1 MICKEELRR
10 QIVDMGVDICGFG
23 TVDRMNTAP
32 EGFKPCDVLPSAKT
46 VIAYAIAFPS
56 ATIKCTSPHPYTRV
70 RNSISDK
77 LNAISLDV
85 CLYLEKAGYEAIP
98 IPTVEDVLDEK
109 TGRYRSI
116 VSIKHAAQAAGI
128 GTIGR
133 NSLLITPEYG
143 SLVWLGA
150 AISNVEIES
159 DPLLESIC
167 SECDSCVKACPVDAL
182 RDAELCQKACSKYC
196 FGEVGGIWA
205 IKCHACRDVCPHLLG
220 AKRAQHDKSV

>member
-1 MICKEELRR
+1 MIDREALR
-10 QIVDMGVDICGFG
+10 QYIMSMGADLCGFG
-23 TVDRMNTAP
+23 NVERMESAP
-32 EGFKPCDVLPSAKT
+32 DGFKPTDVLPTAKT
-46 VIAYAIAFPS
+46 VIAYAIAFPA
-56 ATIKCTSPHPYTRV
+56 ATLDCGSPHPYTRV

-85 CLYLEKAGYEAIP
+85 CLYIEKRGFGAIP
-98 IPTVEDVLDEK
+98 IPTVEDLYDEN

-128 GTIGR
+128 GSIGR

-150 AISNVEIES
+150 AVTTADIQP
-159 DPLLESIC
+159 DPLLQSIC
-167 SECDSCVKACPVDAL
+167 SECELCVKACPVGAL
-182 RDAELCQKACSKYC
+182 EGSELDQQACSQYC
-196 FGEVGGIWA
+196 FGTVGGIWA

-220 AKRAQHDKSV
+220 SKRRAQERN

>member
-1 MICKEELRR
+1 MIQKEKLRQR
-10 QIVDMGVDICGFG
+10 ILSMGVDLCGFG
-23 TVDRMNTAP
+23 NVERMEGAP
-32 EGFKPCDVLPSAKT
+32 EGFKPRDVYPDAKT

-56 ATIKCTSPHPYTRV
+56 ATLQWASPHRYTRV

-77 LNAISLDV
+77 LNGISLDV
-85 CLYLEKAGYEAIP
+85 CLALEKMGSGAIP
-98 IPTVEDVLDEK
+98 IPTVEDVLDER

-128 GTIGR
+128 GAIGR
-133 NSLLITPEYG
+133 NSLLITPECG

-150 AISNVEIES
+150 ALTDAEVEP
-159 DPLLESIC
+159 DAQLENIC
-167 SECDSCVKACPVDAL
+167 TKCERCVKECPVDAL
-182 RDAELCQKACSKYC
+182 KGIELEQRTCSGYC

-220 AKRAQHDKSV
+220 SKRSP